1 MAVVSKLEH
10 HPTGV
15 PTLRPDLK
23 FFRGS
28 EPSVVL
34 VYDPVAGTQH
44 ALYELDCLVAHEMDG
59 MRDLDQ
65 LTSRARRHFPDVT
78 RQQVAS
84 LIEQIAALG
93 LLVGRQPAT
102 HARAARAEPPAGT
115 IVDFDGFRS
124 QLVAALERTP
134 EHRPGAEMNGSVH
147 GDGAAE
153 PCTSSRSKDDDVA
166 DARPATSPT
175 TDEPVASV
183 SPEGSVSPAEPAL
196 PAAKEEP
203 PPAAPPP
210 GASADAPPETAP
222 PPGISADAPPEP
234 AGAVPSSEAKDR
246 AAARGVEEQPA
257 VGVAWV
263 RVEAPWWTRP
273 AARRLLAFCV
283 AAVLLGAL
291 AVIPYPLYVTEPCLV
306 LPFRR
311 VEVRAH
317 IEGLVAE
324 ILVDEGDRVRVG
336 DVIARLDAQDLDTAL
351 LRAQAEVER
360 RRADLAKVRAGAR
373 KEEID
378 QARASVAARSHDVQF
393 AEVEA
398 KRRSALFAAQVET
411 AERKDS
417 ALRDLAV
424 KRKDLA
430 MAEAELRL
438 LLAGSRQEEVDAA
451 VAELE
456 LAKIELQDLERRRER
471 LTIVAPSDGIV
482 VTPRL
487 RERVAQS
494 VRAGD
499 TVCEV
504 EDLRKAR
511 IEIFVPER
519 EMDVVALGQPTAVKV
534 QSYPLMPFRGTVD
547 FISKSVEERNGEQVI
562 RVMTEVDN
570 QDGRLLGKMTG
581 YGEINTGDS
590 SLLWLALRRAVR
602 WVRIRFLI

>member
-1 MAVVSKLEH
+1 MISNSEH
-10 HPTGV
+10 HAQGIPA
-15 PTLRPDLK
+15 LRSDLK

-28 EPSVVL
+28 EPSVVV

-59 MRDLDQ
+59 RRDLDQ

-93 LLVGRQPAT
+93 LLVGRQPAP
-102 HARAARAEPPAGT
+102 HARAARTEPPAGT
-115 IVDFDGFRS
+115 AVGFDAFRS
-124 QLVAALERTP
+124 QLVAALECYP
-134 EHRPGAEMNGSVH
+134 ERGSSAVVNGTVN
-147 GDGAAE
+147 GNGAAE
-153 PCTSSRSKDDDVA
+153 PCTFRESSDDQAA
-166 DARPATSPT
+166 DARPATPPP
-175 TDEPVASV
+175 DEPVT
-183 SPEGSVSPAEPAL
+183 PVSPAGEEPAS
-196 PAAKEEP
+196 
-203 PPAAPPP
+203 AAPPDA
-210 GASADAPPETAP
+210 GAA
-222 PPGISADAPPEP
+222 APPEP
-234 AGAVPSSEAKDR
+234 ADAAAAGEAKDG
-246 AAARGVEEQPA
+246 AAAPGVEEQPA
-257 VGVAWV
+257 LGGAWV

-273 AARRLLAFCV
+273 AGRRLLALCL
-283 AAVLLGAL
+283 AAVFLGAL
-291 AVIPYPLYVTEPCLV
+291 AVIPYPLYVTEPCIV

-311 VEVRAH
+311 VDVRAH

-324 ILVDEGDRVRVG
+324 ILVDEGDQVRVG
-336 DVIARLDAQDLDTAL
+336 DVIARLDAHDIDTAL
-351 LRAQAEVER
+351 LRAHAEVER
-360 RRADLAKVRAGAR
+360 RRAELAKVRAGPR
-373 KEEID
+373 REEID

-393 AEVEA
+393 AEIEA
-398 KRRSALFAAQVET
+398 KRRSALFSAQVET
-411 AERKDS
+411 AERKDG

-482 VTPRL
+482 VTPKL

-499 TVCEV
+499 TLCEV

-511 IEIFVPER
+511 IEILVPER
-519 EMDVVALGQPTAVKV
+519 EMDVVALGQATAVKV
-534 QSYPLMPFRGTVD
+534 QSYPLMPFRGTVN

-570 QDGRLLGKMTG
+570 PDGRLLGKMTG

-602 WVRIRFLI
+602 WIRLRFLI

>member
-1 MAVVSKLEH
+1 MVSNFEH
-10 HPTGV
+10 HPPGA
-15 PTLRPDLK
+15 PALRPDLK

-44 ALYELDCLVAHEMDG
+44 ALYELDCLVAQEMDG
-59 MRDLDQ
+59 RRDLDQ

-93 LLVGRQPAT
+93 LLVGRQPAL
-102 HARAARAEPPAGT
+102 HARAARMEPPAGMA
-115 IVDFDGFRS
+115 IDFDAFRS
-124 QLVAALERTP
+124 QLVAALEGMPAR
-134 EHRPGAEMNGSVH
+134 RPSAAGNGLVH

-153 PCTSSRSKDDDVA
+153 PCAFSESKEDEDA
-166 DARPATSPT
+166 NARPATSPP
-175 TDEPVASV
+175 DEPVASV
-183 SPEGSVSPAEPAL
+183 SPAGSAPPAGQEEPAS
-196 PAAKEEP
+196 
-203 PPAAPPP
+203 AAPSPDA
-210 GASADAPPETAP
+210 AS
-222 PPGISADAPPEP
+222 PPEP
-234 AGAVPSSEAKDR
+234 ADAAPSAEAKGG

-257 VGVAWV
+257 LGEAWV
-263 RVEAPWWTRP
+263 RVKAPWWTRP
-273 AARRLLAFCV
+273 AARRLLPLCL

-291 AVIPYPLYVTEPCLV
+291 AVIPYPLYVTEPCIV

-311 VEVRAH
+311 VDVRAH

-324 ILVDEGDRVRVG
+324 ILVDEGDHVRVG
-336 DVIARLDAQDLDTAL
+336 DVLARLDAHDLDTAL
-351 LRAQAEVER
+351 LRAHAEIER
-360 RRADLAKVRAGAR
+360 RRAELAKVRAGPR
-373 KEEID
+373 QEEID
-378 QARASVAARSHDVQF
+378 QTRASVAARAHDVQF
-393 AEVEA
+393 AETEA

-430 MAEAELRL
+430 MVEAELRL

-482 VTPRL
+482 VTPKL
-487 RERVAQS
+487 REHVAQS

-499 TVCEV
+499 TLCEV

-519 EMDVVALGQPTAVKV
+519 EMDVVTLGQPTAVKV
-534 QSYPLMPFRGTVD
+534 QSYPLMPFRGTVN
-547 FISKSVEERNGEQVI
+547 FISRSVEERNGEQVI

-570 QDGRLLGKMTG
+570 PDGRLLGKMTG

-590 SLLWLALRRAVR
+590 SLLWLALRRTVR
-602 WVRIRFLI
+602 WIRLRFLI